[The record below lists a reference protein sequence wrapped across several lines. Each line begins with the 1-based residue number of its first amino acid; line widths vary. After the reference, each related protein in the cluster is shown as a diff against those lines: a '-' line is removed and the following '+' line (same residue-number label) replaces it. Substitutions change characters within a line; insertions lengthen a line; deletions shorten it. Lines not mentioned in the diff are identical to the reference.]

1 INGTAYTVTQADL
14 DAGFI
19 TAPISV
25 TADGALTITA
35 TATDAQGNV
44 DSSSLSVTVDT
55 AAVDLI
61 GAITIPADVN
71 GDGIIN
77 ASELGTDGTVDAQ
90 VALTGATLGSTVT
103 INGTAYTVT
112 QADLD
117 AGFITAPISV
127 TADGALTI
135 TATATDAQGNV

>member
-1 INGTAYTVTQADL
+1 
-14 DAGFI
+14 
-19 TAPISV
+19 
-25 TADGALTITA
+25 
-35 TATDAQGNV
+35 
-44 DSSSLSVTVDT
+44 LSVTVDT

-135 TATATDAQGNV
+135 TATAT

>member
-1 INGTAYTVTQADL
+1 MTINGTAYTVTQADL
-14 DAGFI
+14 DVGFI

-90 VALTGATLGSTVT
+90 VALTGATL
-103 INGTAYTVT
+103 A
-112 QADLD
+112 
-117 AGFITAPISV
+117 
-127 TADGALTI
+127 
-135 TATATDAQGNV
+135 AQ